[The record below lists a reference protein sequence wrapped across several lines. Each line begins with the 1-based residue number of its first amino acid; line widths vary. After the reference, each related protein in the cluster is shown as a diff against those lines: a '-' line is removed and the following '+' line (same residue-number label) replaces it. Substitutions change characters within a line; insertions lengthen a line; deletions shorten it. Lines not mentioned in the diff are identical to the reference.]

1 MSNFNGN
8 SGSFSELTDGSA
20 NIFVNSVKINDISTQ
35 FPLKVNLN
43 KQVVA
48 EQLTIAD
55 TAGLQD
61 AIDSIVTNSDSLVRS
76 KSIVRFDGNSGTIIQ
91 GYTNNSLA
99 PIISDDGF
107 MTVYNNFNQEREDA
121 SGLSV
126 QSIYGDQP
134 YYSGAMDFRSYTA
147 KSNADNISNNRVIGR
162 VQFMGGSA
170 PSNRNTGCRLQAK
183 AIQDWTEF
191 NLGTE
196 YVIQTIKKDENIIE
210 DRLIIDENGDVLINN
225 NVVAQDLYVSGTRN
239 ITPLNSNGVVSN
251 ELNYNSNGISVA
263 NSLLLLTNKSQK
275 LDASGNLIIN
285 GINIIEQFTTR
296 ITNLENQ
303 VNSLLA
309 IISANNIDN
318 TLESNRPIVIT

>member
-35 FPLKVNLN
+35 FPLQVNLN

-48 EQLTIAD
+48 EPLDIGD
-55 TAGLQD
+55 TTGLQD
-61 AIDSIVTNSDSLVRS
+61 AIDSIVTNSDSVVRD
-76 KSIVRFDGNSGTIIQ
+76 KSIVRFDGNSGKIIK
-91 GYTNNSLA
+91 GYLNNNLA

-121 SGLSV
+121 SGLNV

-134 YYSGAMDFRSYTA
+134 YYSGAMDFRSYSS
-147 KSNADNISNNRVIGR
+147 KSNPDNISNNRVLGR
-162 VQFMGGSA
+162 VQFLGGSA
-170 PSNRNTGCRLQAK
+170 PSNRYTGARIQAK
-183 AIQDWTEF
+183 AIQDWTS
-191 NLGTE
+191 TE
-196 YVIQTIKKDENIIE
+196 QGSDFVIQTIKKDENIIE
-210 DRLIIDENGDVLINN
+210 DRIVIDENGNVLINN
-225 NVVAQDLYVSGTRN
+225 NVVAQDLYISGTRQIN
-239 ITPLNSNGVVSN
+239 ILNSNGVISN
-251 ELNYNSNGISVA
+251 ELNYSSNGISVA

-285 GINIIEQFTTR
+285 GVNIIEQFTTR